1 MTPPAERTLKRILV
15 ALDAS
20 RASLDALAAAAA
32 LAERLGA
39 ELGGLFVEDEN
50 LLRLGGHPLARQMR
64 LPSGDWG
71 PLERGSI
78 EADLRAMAARAR
90 EALARAA
97 SPRHVA
103 WSFRVARGRVSLEVI
118 AAAGEAD
125 LLVLGVSG
133 HRLTRGPGETARAAA
148 ARAPISVL
156 LLTRGAKVG
165 QPILAAYDGSPD
177 GERALE
183 LGARLA
189 AAGVGDLTVLVA
201 APEPQRAEAL
211 AGLARR
217 RLDRPGVPA
226 RWAGGDRLEDVLR
239 SASRDSLLVVGADGP
254 LLAEGGR
261 ERLLAEARCPVLL
274 AR

>member
-1 MTPPAERTLKRILV
+1 MTPPAERALKRILV

-20 RASLDALAAAAA
+20 RSSLDALSAAAA

-39 ELGGLFVEDEN
+39 ELGGLFVEDET
-50 LLRLGGHPLARQMR
+50 LLRLGGHPSARQMR

-90 EALARAA
+90 EALAEAA
-97 SPRHVA
+97 ARRRLA

-133 HRLTRGPGETARAAA
+133 HRLTGGPGGTAQAAA

-165 QPILAAYDGSPD
+165 QPILAAYDGSAAGD
-177 GERALE
+177 RALG
-183 LGARLA
+183 LGVRLA
-189 AAGVGDLTVLVA
+189 EAGAGDLEVLVA
-201 APEPQRAEAL
+201 APDRRRSEAL
-211 AGLARR
+211 AEQARL
-217 RLDRPGVPA
+217 RLGRPGAPA
-226 RWAGGDRLEDVLR
+226 RWAGGARLDDVLR
-239 SASRDSLLVVGADGP
+239 SAPPDGLLVVGADGP
-254 LLAEGGR
+254 LLAEGGQ

>member
-1 MTPPAERTLKRILV
+1 VTAPGERALKRILV

-20 RASLDALAAAAA
+20 RASLDALTAAAA

-39 ELGGLFVEDEN
+39 ELGGLFVEDVN
-50 LLRLGGHPLARQMR
+50 LLRLGGHPFVRQMR
-64 LPSGDWG
+64 LPSGEWS

-78 EADLRAMAARAR
+78 EAELRAMAARAR

-97 SPRHVA
+97 GPRRVA

-118 AAAGEAD
+118 AASEEAD

-148 ARAPISVL
+148 ARAPVSVL
-156 LLTRGAKVG
+156 LLTRGATVG
-165 QPILAAYDGSPD
+165 APFLAAYDGSPAGD
-177 GERALE
+177 RALN
-183 LGARLA
+183 LAARLA
-189 AAGVGDLTVLVA
+189 AAGAGDLEVLLA
-201 APEPQRAEAL
+201 ARDRRSSEAL
-211 AGLARR
+211 AEQARR
-217 RLDRPGVPA
+217 RLDRPEAPA
-226 RWAGGDRLEDVLR
+226 RWAGGDRLEDVLA
-239 SASRDSLLVVGADGP
+239 ASPPNAVLVVGADAP

-261 ERLLAEARCPVLL
+261 ERLLALAPCPVLL